1 MTYNELQNALRILG
15 IRERSTLN
23 EIKSRHR
30 ELVKR
35 YHPDSGNALEQDTIR
50 DINAA
55 YRVLLDYI
63 EEYRLSFTEEEFYEQ
78 VPEERI
84 RRQFMTDPLW
94 GKNSQ

>member
-1 MTYNELQNALRILG
+1 MTYAELQEALGTLG
-15 IRERSTLN
+15 IRERSTIS

-35 YHPDSGNALEQDTIR
+35 YHPDTGNVDELETIR
-50 DINAA
+50 NINAA

-78 VPEERI
+78 NPEERI
-84 RRQFMTDPLW
+84 RRQFMNDPLW
-94 GKNSQ
+94 GKS

>member
-1 MTYNELQNALRILG
+1 M
-15 IRERSTLN
+15 
-23 EIKSRHR
+23 
-30 ELVKR
+30 KR

-63 EEYRLSFTEEEFYEQ
+63 EEYRLSFAEEEFYEQ
-78 VPEERI
+78 NPEERI

-94 GKNSQ
+94 GKS

>member
-1 MTYNELQNALRILG
+1 MTYNDLQNALRILD

-35 YHPDSGNALEQDTIR
+35 YHPDSGNADEQESIR
-50 DINAA
+50 NINAA

-63 EEYRLSFTEEEFYEQ
+63 EEYRLSFSEEEFYEQ
-78 VPEERI
+78 IPEERI

-94 GKNSQ
+94 GEK